1 VAASQIKALLD
12 ELASVLAEMGALDEA
27 GEGSDDSGVA
37 RADGEMP
44 PAMPE
49 DEEEKEEEMPAEA
62 KAYGGEPPMA
72 ADEEDAEEEEAVKAR
87 SLDTLMKRAEK
98 IKSKI
103 SFYERKAEKEREI
116 RSVLERAAPASVVTK
131 ESAMPVDKRIV
142 ALPGHS
148 TLRAFTGHNA
158 AERAYRAGMHIRG
171 YIFGDAE
178 ARRWCQDHG
187 VESRA
192 QAGGINGLGGVLVAD
207 EMSREIIRLVE
218 EYGVFPQYA
227 RRVQMNSDTLVIARR
242 KSGLAARPVGE
253 NVEITASDVE
263 FDNVQ
268 LVAKIW
274 GCANRIPNS
283 LLEDSVIDLA
293 DTMAIEIAQAYA
305 EAFDNAG
312 FIGDG
317 SSSYHGTVGAATA
330 IVDGTHSAGVVSA
343 KTNNTTFDMLELRDF
358 TSVIAKLP
366 MYAKRNAAWY
376 ISPVGFGAAMTR
388 LALNPGA
395 ATSGAGTQTISGG
408 GNTSSEVGSGWNT
421 LNFLGFPVRLTHSLE
436 SNLTGTTGKV
446 ACLFGDLAQAATF
459 GERRS
464 IGIQTARERYIEL
477 DQTLIHATTRNAMVV
492 HDLGS
497 TAKAGPLVALKFA

>member
-1 VAASQIKALLD
+1 MAASQIKALLD

-27 GEGSDDSGVA
+27 EEGAEQASAEGDMPA
-37 RADGEMP
+37 EMP
-44 PAMPE
+44 E
-49 DEEEKEEEMPAEA
+49 GYKEEEDPEAEA
-62 KAYGGEPPMA
+62 KAFGSEAPMA
-72 ADEEDAEEEEAVKAR
+72 PAAGEEEDDEEEMVKAR
-87 SLDTLMKRAEK
+87 SLESLMKRAEK

-103 SFYERKAEKEREI
+103 AFYERKSEKEREI
-116 RSVLERAAPASVVTK
+116 RSVIERAAPASVVTK
-131 ESAMPVDKRIV
+131 EASMPAEKRTF

-148 TLRAFTGHNA
+148 TLRAFNGPNA
-158 AERAYRAGMHIRG
+158 AERAYRSGMHIRG

-178 ARRWCQDHG
+178 ARRWCVDHG

-192 QAGGINGLGGVLVAD
+192 QSGGINSLGGVLVAD

-253 NVEITASDVE
+253 NVEITDSNVE

-268 LVAKIW
+268 LIAKIW
-274 GCANRIPNS
+274 GVANRIPNS

-293 DTMAIEIAQAYA
+293 DAMAIEIAQAYA

-317 SSSYHGTVGAATA
+317 SSAYHGTTGAATA
-330 IVDGTHSAGVVSA
+330 IVDGTHSASVVTA

-358 TSVIAKLP
+358 TSLIAKLP
-366 MYAKRNAAWY
+366 MYAKRSAAFY
-376 ISPVGFGAAMTR
+376 ISPVGFGSAMTR

-395 ATSGAGTQTISGG
+395 ATSGAGTQTINGG
-408 GNTSSEVGSGWNT
+408 GNGASDVGSGWNS

-459 GERRS
+459 GERRA

-497 TAKAGPLVALKFA
+497 TTKAGPMVALKFA

>member
-27 GEGSDDSGVA
+27 EGSAEEAS
-37 RADGEMP
+37 ADGQMP
-44 PAMPE
+44 MQSPE
-49 DEEEKEEEMPAEA
+49 DESAEEDPEAKPEA
-62 KAYGGEPPMA
+62 KAAGAEPPMA
-72 ADEEDAEEEEAVKAR
+72 PADGEEVDDEEEMVKAR
-87 SLDTLMKRAEK
+87 SLSNLMKRAEK

-103 SFYERKAEKEREI
+103 AFYERKAEKEREI
-116 RSVLERAAPASVVTK
+116 RSVLERAAPASVVTQ
-131 ESAMPVDKRIV
+131 ESAMPADKRIF

-148 TLRAFTGHNA
+148 TLRAFSGANA
-158 AERAYRAGMHIRG
+158 AERAYRSGMHIRG

-178 ARRWCQDHG
+178 ARRWCVDHG

-192 QAGGINGLGGVLVAD
+192 QAGGINSLGGVLVAD
-207 EMSREIIRLVE
+207 EMSKEIIRLVE

-227 RRVQMNSDTLVIARR
+227 RRVTMNSDTLVIARR

-253 NVEITASDVE
+253 NVEITDSNVE

-274 GCANRIPNS
+274 GVANRIPNS

-330 IVDGTHSAGVVSA
+330 IVDGTHSAGVVTA

-366 MYAKRNAAWY
+366 MYAKRSAAWY

-395 ATSGAGTQTISGG
+395 ATSGAGTQTVSGG
-408 GNTSSEVGSGWNT
+408 GNSASDVGGGWNT

-436 SNLTGTTGKV
+436 SNLTSTTGKV

-459 GERRS
+459 GERRA

-497 TAKAGPLVALKFA
+497 TTKAGPVVALKFA

>member
-1 VAASQIKALLD
+1 MAASQIKALLD
-12 ELASVLAEMGALDEA
+12 ELSSVLAEMGALDEEPMA
-27 GEGSDDSGVA
+27 EDESGAA
-37 RADGEMP
+37 RAEGEEAP
-44 PAMPE
+44 VMPE
-49 DEEEKEEEMPAEA
+49 DEEEEDEMAAEA
-62 KAYGGEPPMA
+62 KAFGAEAPAVDG
-72 ADEEDAEEEEAVKAR
+72 EEEEDDEEVVKAR
-87 SLDTLMKRAEK
+87 SLDALMRRAEK

-103 SFYERKAEKEREI
+103 AFYERKAEKEREI
-116 RSVLERAAPASVVTK
+116 RSVIERAAPASVVTK
-131 ESAMPVDKRIV
+131 ESAMPVEKRIH

-148 TLRAFTGHNA
+148 TLRAFSGPNA
-158 AERAYRAGMHIRG
+158 AERAYRSGMYIRG

-178 ARRWCQDHG
+178 ARRWCNDHG
-187 VESRA
+187 VESRT
-192 QAGGINGLGGVLVAD
+192 QAGGINSLGGVLVSD
-207 EMSREIIRLVE
+207 EMSSEIIRLVE
-218 EYGVFPQYA
+218 QYGAFPQYA

-253 NVEITASDVE
+253 NVEITDSNVE

-274 GCANRIPNS
+274 GVANRIPNS

-293 DTMAIEIAQAYA
+293 DTMALEIAQAYA

-317 SSSYHGTVGAATA
+317 SSSFHGTVGAASA
-330 IVDGTHSAGVVSA
+330 IVDGTHTASVVTA

-358 TSVIAKLP
+358 TSLIAKLP
-366 MYAKRNAAWY
+366 LYAKRSAAWY

-388 LALNPGA
+388 LALNPGS
-395 ATSGAGTQTISGG
+395 ATSGVGTQTIGGG
-408 GNTSSEVGSGWNT
+408 GNAASDVGGGWNA
-421 LNFLGFPVRLTHSLE
+421 LNFLGFPVRLVHSLQ
-436 SNLTGTTGKV
+436 SNLTGTTGTV

-459 GERRS
+459 GERRA

-492 HDLGS
+492 HDLGDNV
-497 TAKAGPLVALKFA
+497 KAGPLVALRFA

>member
-1 VAASQIKALLD
+1 MAASQIKTLLD

-27 GEGSDDSGVA
+27 EEGAEMAS
-37 RADGEMP
+37 ADGDME
-44 PAMPE
+44 AMLPE
-49 DEEEKEEEMPAEA
+49 DEDEDEVDAEA
-62 KAYGGEPPMA
+62 KAFGGEAPGMA
-72 ADEEDAEEEEAVKAR
+72 EGDEEDDEEEMAKSR
-87 SLDTLMKRAEK
+87 SLTVLMKRAEK

-116 RSVLERAAPASVVTK
+116 RSVLERAAPASGVTK
-131 ESAMPVDKRIV
+131 ESAMLSEKRV
-142 ALPGHS
+142 FALPGHS
-148 TLRAFTGHNA
+148 TLRAFHGVNG
-158 AERAYRAGMHIRG
+158 AERAYRSGMHIRG
-171 YIFGDAE
+171 YLFGDVE
-178 ARRWCQDHG
+178 ARRWCADHG

-192 QAGGINGLGGVLVAD
+192 QSSGINSLGGVLVAD

-218 EYGVFPQYA
+218 EYGAFPQYA
-227 RRVQMNSDTLVIARR
+227 RRVTMNSDTLVIARR
-242 KSGLAARPVGE
+242 RSGLAARPVGE
-253 NVEITASDVE
+253 NIEIVASDVE

-268 LVAKIW
+268 LNAKIW
-274 GCANRIPNS
+274 GVANRIPNS

-312 FIGDG
+312 FSGDG
-317 SSSYHGTVGAATA
+317 SSSVHGIVGAATA
-330 IVDGTHSAGVVSA
+330 VIDGTHTAGVVTA
-343 KTNNTTFDMLELRDF
+343 KTNNVTFELRDF
-358 TSVIAKLP
+358 TSTIAKLP
-366 MYAKRNAAWY
+366 LFAKRNAAWY

-395 ATSGAGTQTISGG
+395 ATTGAGTQSTNGG
-408 GNTSSEVGSGWNT
+408 GNSAGDVGGGWNS

-459 GERRS
+459 GERRA

-477 DQTLIHATTRNAMVV
+477 DQTLIHATTRNAIVV

-497 TAKAGPLVALKFA
+497 TTKAGPLVALRFA

>member
-1 VAASQIKALLD
+1 MAASQIKALLD
-12 ELASVLAEMGALDEA
+12 ELASVLAEMGALDESPA
-27 GEGSDDSGVA
+27 DEDGSA
-37 RADGEMP
+37 RADGETAPGDMM
-44 PAMPE
+44 ADEE
-49 DEEEKEEEMPAEA
+49 DEEEEAVMAEA
-62 KAYGGEPPMA
+62 KAYDGKAPAMDES
-72 ADEEDAEEEEAVKAR
+72 DEEDEEKVKAR
-87 SLDTLMKRAEK
+87 SLDALTRRAER

-103 SFYERKAEKEREI
+103 AFYERKAEKEREI
-116 RSVLERAAPASVVTK
+116 RSVIERAAPASVVTK
-131 ESAMPVDKRIV
+131 EPSMPAEKRFH
-142 ALPGHS
+142 ALPAHS
-148 TLRAFTGHNA
+148 TLRAFTGPNA
-158 AERAYRAGMHIRG
+158 AERAYRSGMHIRG
-171 YIFGDAE
+171 YLFGDAE
-178 ARRWCQDHG
+178 ARRWCKDHG

-192 QAGGINGLGGVLVAD
+192 QAGGINSLGGVLVAD

-268 LVAKIW
+268 LIAKIW

-312 FIGDG
+312 FVGDG
-317 SSSYHGTVGAATA
+317 TSVYHGTVGAATA
-330 IVDGTHSAGVVSA
+330 IVDGAHNAGVVTA

-376 ISPVGFGAAMTR
+376 VSPVGFGAAMTR

-395 ATSGAGTQTISGG
+395 ATTGVGTQSVSAGGNNANDVGG
-408 GNTSSEVGSGWNT
+408 GWNA

-459 GERRS
+459 GERRA

-497 TAKAGPLVALKFA
+497 NTKAGPLVALKFA